1 MYFSTLNSSILLEL
15 LCHPQFLCDIIF
27 LNVILAKFVSLS
39 RYQYVLNMAEVLYF
53 ILNIEWAWKR
63 NHHKTVWAQSQTA
76 RLCKLRYVQISCDIK
91 IIGKSAWGT
100 LHCLWCAGLLCDNSQ
115 VLCFLFS
122 EAFCIKGSCLCFSCF
137 YHAKEVFNSPWHLL
151 LSDVWLTVHR
161 NSVWI
166 RKTN

>member
-63 NHHKTVWAQSQTA
+63 NHNKTVWAQSQTA
-76 RLCKLRYVQISCDIK
+76 RLCKLRYVLIRCDKNNRKICLRNTALLVVCRTVLWRLVIAFSRKENVINTPLINPEKVYLPLPQTWTHKKIS
-91 IIGKSAWGT
+91 S
-100 LHCLWCAGLLCDNSQ
+100 
-115 VLCFLFS
+115 
-122 EAFCIKGSCLCFSCF
+122 
-137 YHAKEVFNSPWHLL
+137 
-151 LSDVWLTVHR
+151 R
-161 NSVWI
+161 
-166 RKTN
+166 